1 MNPLIAARIGATF
14 FVLFLVFSV
23 CAWAIAELYARW
35 FDTDDEPPFLHP
47 STSDDEWDQA
57 INDLDWRGER

>member
-35 FDTDDEPPFLHP
+35 FDQHYDRPPHP
-47 STSDDEWDQA
+47 SMSDDDWERA
-57 INDLDWRGER
+57 INDLRWKGEQ